1 MDELLRPVIFSQSK
15 IDIIQLRNEEDKKEG
30 MSNNEAEKHREQQ
43 NAKDAET
50 KKKEAENETSIGG
63 GVLNWLVLQPV

>member
-30 MSNNEAEKHREQQ
+30 MSNNEAEKHRE
-43 NAKDAET
+43 
-50 KKKEAENETSIGG
+50 
-63 GVLNWLVLQPV
+63 